1 MKVLTIFPTSVN
13 ELAIEEAAAALR
25 EGEMLVYPTDTVYAM
40 ACSSLNQGAIE
51 RLCKLKGIDA
61 RKETL
66 SVVCSGI
73 SQASEYARIDN
84 RAYRVIRENT
94 PGAFTFILP
103 AATTLPKVFKGRK
116 TVGVRIPDNAIARA
130 LAQELGNPLLTTAVE
145 DEEGV
150 AVVTEAMN
158 VGRRW
163 SSAAKLM
170 IDGGE
175 VTGELSTI
183 VDLTDSSNVLI
194 LRDGAGLLK

>member
-163 SSAAKLM
+163 SSAAKLL